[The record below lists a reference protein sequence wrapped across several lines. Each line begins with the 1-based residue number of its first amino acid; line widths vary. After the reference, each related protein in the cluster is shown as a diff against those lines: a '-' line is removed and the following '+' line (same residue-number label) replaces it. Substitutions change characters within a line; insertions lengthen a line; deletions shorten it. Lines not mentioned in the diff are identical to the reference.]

1 VEALTKRKREKAKGK
16 RQKGKEKLLTAFII
30 LAFCLLP
37 SAFGLLPS
45 TFSLAQDP
53 PLLTGPINDFAN
65 VIDLSS
71 ERELE
76 RLLESLR
83 TATGDV
89 LVIATVPTFKPYATI
104 DEYTVKM
111 FENGGKGIGERGKDN
126 GLLIVVAVDDR
137 RVRIEP
143 GYGLEGFITDGY
155 AGETIRGYMA
165 PAFKQG
171 QYGRGLVAATT
182 RLVHR
187 IAEQR
192 GVSLPTIP
200 PVTTPAPASGRR
212 GSGGGDFPT
221 GLVFIVLLLVFMLMS
236 RRRRRRRIRHWG
248 GGPWSGWN
256 SGVGPF
262 GGGFGGFGGGFG
274 GFGGGGRG
282 GGGFGGFGGG
292 RSGGGGAS
300 GGW

>member
-1 VEALTKRKREKAKGK
+1 MGGDGNK
-16 RQKGKEKLLTAFII
+16 RQKAEGKRAKVHVKVRGGLLLTAFITF
-30 LAFCLLP
+30 AFCLLP
-37 SAFGLLPS
+37 SAFSLP
-45 TFSLAQDP
+45 QDP
-53 PLLTGPINDFAN
+53 PVLTGPVNDFAK
-65 VIDLSS
+65 VIDSTS

-76 RLLESLR
+76 SLVESLR

-89 LVIATVPTFKPYATI
+89 IVIATVPTFKPFATI

-126 GLLIVVAVDDR
+126 GLLILVAVDDR

-155 AGETIRGYMA
+155 AGETIRQYMT
-165 PAFKQG
+165 PAFRQG

-192 GVSLPTIP
+192 GVSLPTVP
-200 PVTTPAPASGRR
+200 TATAPAPTSGTR
-212 GSGGGDFPT
+212 GGSRGGDFPAA
-221 GLVFIVLLLVFMLMS
+221 LVFIVLLLVFMLMS
-236 RRRRRRRIRHWG
+236 RRGRHRRRRHWG

-274 GFGGGGRG
+274 GFGGGGG
-282 GGGFGGFGGG
+282 GGGGSFGGFGGG

>member
-1 VEALTKRKREKAKGK
+1 LLVVVALVASASSTP
-16 RQKGKEKLLTAFII
+16 LSSFY
-30 LAFCLLP
+30 LLP
-37 SAFGLLPS
+37 SS
-45 TFSLAQDP
+45 FSQNP
-53 PLLTGPINDFAN
+53 PILTGAVNDFAN
-65 VIDLSS
+65 VIDGGS
-71 ERELE
+71 ERELD
-76 RLLESLR
+76 RLVDSLR

-89 LVIATVPTFKPYATI
+89 IVIATVHTFKPFATI

-155 AGETIRGYMA
+155 AGETIREYMT
-165 PAFKQG
+165 PAFRQG

-182 RLVHR
+182 RLAHR

-192 GVSLPTIP
+192 GVSLAAIP
-200 PVTTPAPASGRR
+200 PPTVPAPPSGAR
-212 GSGGGDFPT
+212 GGSRGGDFPT
-221 GLVFIVLLLVFMLMS
+221 ALVFIVLLLMFMLMS
-236 RRRRRRRIRHWG
+236 RRRRRRRRRHWG

-274 GFGGGGRG
+274 GFGGRG
-282 GGGFGGFGGG
+282 GGGGSFGGFGGG